1 MPEASKI
8 EVKHSNL
15 NDIIYE
21 MSKGILRIPRFQR
34 DYVWERT
41 RVAKL
46 FDSIYKEFPIGSFF
60 LWITPQEFRKLYKDI
75 KDLNQPEPDEYQ
87 TIKMILDGQQRI
99 TSLFVTARGLELSFE
114 RGKTKDYKKICFD
127 LDKEEFLV
135 VKRNEDKERIIAV
148 WRFFDTD
155 DKEEVYDKLSPERR
169 KIFKKCQRI
178 LTNYPMSVVEVKDVH
193 LEEAIRIFERINQG
207 GKRLGLFDLVVANTW
222 SNDFDLK
229 EKVKELNEK
238 LEDKGFGKIAE
249 EIVAQLLSLLIK
261 GQATRA
267 FQFQLTNKEIKNNWS
282 KTEEAIESA
291 VDYLRNNFGVKIYEF
306 IPYPSMIAMVSY
318 LFAKCSGRSLSPNQA
333 EFVKKWFWR
342 SAFSQRYSAST
353 LTVIGTDIHE
363 YFDKILAGVSV
374 ELNMPVNLKKEDVG
388 KIRIYTRSA
397 VKNAVFC
404 LLASALPKHFKDN
417 SAITLD
423 RTLCSE
429 FNHHEKHHIFPKAFL
444 SKNHIGRKHLLV
456 NFSFIPGELNREIK
470 KKSPS
475 DYFMEYKE
483 TNRKFSETMKSH
495 FIKFDRDASIWKND
509 YEQFIKERSEL
520 LFNEISVLTGGISE
534 VENQIETTPLGFL
547 ENLEKE
553 MRTYLGGKLSL
564 AFGDDYWKKIPG
576 DIQERVKEKISELH
590 KRHPYEQGKEID
602 NSEKFNFCD
611 VMDYNQIILSNWDVF
626 SNDFG
631 SKNETQK
638 HFLNLKEYRNSLM
651 HVRPMNSVTKK
662 QGEASVEWLSNT
674 IGFELED
681 EVSEVEL
688 EDEDS
693 ESEE

>member
-1 MPEASKI
+1 MAEASKI

-60 LWITPQEFRKLYKDI
+60 LWITPPEFRKLYKDI

-114 RGKTKDYKKICFD
+114 KGKTKDYKKICFD
-127 LDKEEFLV
+127 LDREEFLV

-148 WRFFDTD
+148 WRFFDVD

-238 LEDKGFGKIAE
+238 LEDKGFGRIAE
-249 EIVAQLLSLLIK
+249 EVVAQLLSLIIK

-267 FQFQLTNKEIKNNWS
+267 FQFQLTNKEITDNWARV
-282 KTEEAIESA
+282 EEAIESS

-318 LFAKCSGRSLSPNQA
+318 VFAKNKGRSLSPTQA
-333 EFVKKWFWR
+333 EFIEKWFWR

-353 LTVIGTDIHE
+353 LTVIGSDIHE
-363 YFDKILAGVSV
+363 YFDKLLNGEKV
-374 ELNMPVNLKKEDVG
+374 EFNIPVNLSVESIE
-388 KIRIYTRSA
+388 KIRIHTRSA
-397 VKNAVFC
+397 IKNAIFC
-404 LLASALPKHFKDN
+404 MLAINSPKHFKDN
-417 SAITLD
+417 SIIALD
-423 RTLCSE
+423 RSLCSE
-429 FNHHEKHHIFPKAFL
+429 FNNHEKHHIFPKAFL
-444 SKNHIGRKHLLV
+444 SKNHIGRKHLLL

-470 KKSPS
+470 KVSPA
-475 DYFMEYKE
+475 DYFLDYKKS
-483 TNRKFSETMKSH
+483 NKKFLETMDSH
-495 FIKFDRDASIWKND
+495 LIQADKDAGIWNND
-509 YEQFIKERSEL
+509 YNKFIRERSG
-520 LFNEISVLTGGISE
+520 LFLRTIGELTGGISE
-534 VENQIETTPLGFL
+534 MEIKMEESPLNLL

-553 MRTYLGGKLSL
+553 IRTYLHGKLSL
-564 AFGDDYWKKIPG
+564 TFGDDYWKKVPG
-576 DIQERVKEKISELH
+576 DIQERVQDKIVDLH
-590 KRHPYEQGKEID
+590 RRHPYEQDREIV
-602 NSEKFNFCD
+602 NSERFNFCD
-611 VMDYNQIILSNWDVF
+611 IMDYNQIILSNWGVF
-626 SNDFG
+626 SDDFG
-631 SKNETQK
+631 SKSEAQK

-651 HVRPMNSVTKK
+651 HGRDMNSVIKK
-662 QGEASVEWLSNT
+662 QGEASIEWLSRV
-674 IGFELED
+674 IGLELED
-681 EVSEVEL
+681 EVPADGNEE
-688 EDEDS
+688 EDS
-693 ESEE
+693 D

>member
-46 FDSIYKEFPIGSFF
+46 FDSIYREFPIGSFF
-60 LWITPQEFRKLYKDI
+60 LWITPQEFRKLYKDV
-75 KDLNQPEPDEYQ
+75 KELGLPEADEYQ
-87 TIKMILDGQQRI
+87 PIKMILDGQQRI
-99 TSLFVTARGLELSFE
+99 TSLYVTARGLELSFNSG
-114 RGKTKDYKKICFD
+114 RPKDYKKICFD

-135 VKRNEDKERIIAV
+135 VKRNEDKERIISV

-155 DKEEVYDKLSPERR
+155 DKDEVYDKLSPERR
-169 KIFKKCQRI
+169 RIFKKCQRI

-229 EKVKELNEK
+229 EKVRELNDK
-238 LEDKGFGKIAE
+238 LEDKGFGRISE
-249 EIVAQLLSLLIK
+249 EVVAQLLSLLIR

-267 FQFQLTNKEIKNNWS
+267 FQFQLTNEEIKNSWS
-282 KTEEAIESA
+282 ETEQAIEGA
-291 VDYLRNNFGVKIYEF
+291 IDYLRNNFGVKIYEF

-318 LFAKCSGRSLSPNQA
+318 LFAKSSDRSLSPAQS

-353 LTVIGTDIHE
+353 LTIIGNDIHE
-363 YFDKILAGVSV
+363 YFDKILAGESM
-374 ELNMPVNLKKEDVG
+374 ELNIPVNLTQENIE
-388 KIRIYTRSA
+388 KILIYTRSA
-397 VKNAVFC
+397 IKNAIFC
-404 LLASALPKHFKDN
+404 ILSLSSPKHFKDN
-417 SAITLD
+417 SVITLD

-429 FNHHEKHHIFPKAFL
+429 FNNHEKHHVFPKAFL
-444 SKNHIGRKHLLV
+444 SKNHIGRKHLLL
-456 NFSFIPGELNREIK
+456 NFAFIPSELNREIK

-475 DYFMEYKE
+475 EYFSEYKE

-495 FIKFDRDASIWKND
+495 LIKDDSDAAIWKND
-509 YEQFIKERSEL
+509 YDQFIKERGQLIFES
-520 LFNEISVLTGGISE
+520 IKVLTGGVSE
-534 VENQIETTPLGFL
+534 TENRIREAPLEFM
-547 ENLEKE
+547 ENMEKE
-553 MRTYLGGKLSL
+553 IRTYLDGKMSL
-564 AFGDDYWKKIPG
+564 ALGDEYWKKIPG
-576 DIQERVKEKISELH
+576 DIQERVKEKISELYR
-590 KRHPYEQGKEID
+590 RHPYEQDKKIK

-611 VMDYNQIILSNWDVF
+611 VMDYNQIVLANWDIF
-626 SNDFG
+626 SSDFG
-631 SKNETQK
+631 SKPETQK

-651 HVRPMNSVTKK
+651 HVRPMNSVIRK
-662 QGEASVEWLSNT
+662 QGEASVEWLSRI
-674 IGFELED
+674 IGLELED
-681 EVSEVEL
+681 EVSEVEIDDDNN
-688 EDEDS
+688 ENEK
-693 ESEE
+693 